1 LETVPVLNLLI
12 TPQPRPARNSRKTH
26 DEVRMNG
33 AFLVP
38 PVICLVGCRIRR
50 KLRQDR
56 GSLDL
61 VCFLGG
67 GVEERNLAEEAG
79 IKAANVTNAVSL
91 TLKRDRYDD

>member
-1 LETVPVLNLLI
+1 MGLKI
-12 TPQPRPARNSRKTH
+12 HSA
-26 DEVRMNG
+26 
-33 AFLVP
+33 A
-38 PVICLVGCRIRR
+38 
-50 KLRQDR
+50 
-56 GSLDL
+56 GSW